1 MGRAC
6 RRIIVALI
14 TLLVAMHASAGPLDA
29 MAVRIA
35 PLDRTVKKPLFVFLH
50 GMCEDAANVC
60 PKYGAAVA
68 SRGWLVCPRATVA
81 CKGGGAT
88 WTKGDREPNVI
99 YGIESAML
107 ADPGK
112 IDTHGGV
119 MIGWSLGAAV
129 ALDLATRQIGWWKGL
144 VLVSSMTIEPDVEEL
159 RAAGIERVVLA
170 AGDLDASRPHMLE
183 VERRLRELGMKTK
196 FVSLGKVG
204 HVYPSDLASRMGP
217 ALGWVSGEES

>member
-1 MGRAC
+1 MTRSLRA
-6 RRIIVALI
+6 
-14 TLLVAMHASAGPLDA
+14 LVACISLLFSTHLEAGPLDA

-35 PLDRTVKKPLFVFLH
+35 PADRTVKKPLFVFLH

-60 PKYGAAVA
+60 PKYGAAVS

-107 ADPGK
+107 AEPGK
-112 IDTHGGV
+112 IDTSGGTL
-119 MIGWSLGAAV
+119 IGWSLGAAV
-129 ALDLATRQIGWWKGL
+129 ALDLATRQTGWWKGL
-144 VLVSSMTIEPDVEEL
+144 VLVSSMTIEPDVDAL
-159 RAAGIERVVLA
+159 RAAGIRRVVLA

-183 VERRLRELGMKTK
+183 VERRLRAEGMETRW
-196 FVSLGKVG
+196 VSLGKVG
-204 HVYPSDLASRMGP
+204 HVYPNDLATRMGP
-217 ALGWVSGEES
+217 ALGWVSGEAS